1 MRSVVDAGRASP
13 ALIMDQVTAH
23 GHDTVSRKWS
33 RMTLPRIIA
42 DANVELAVD
51 GETLARCID
60 AFLACAAAC
69 TACSSACLAEDDV
82 APMKDCIA
90 TNDVCAAICEATAT
104 VAARLHKGS
113 WAALRK
119 QLEACLHGCR
129 ACADEC
135 REHAAAHEHCRACAE
150 ACERAEKAADLLLGA
165 LPA

>member
-1 MRSVVDAGRASP
+1 MVGERRFLEVDA
-13 ALIMDQVTAH
+13 
-23 GHDTVSRKWS
+23 
-33 RMTLPRIIA
+33 MTLPRIIA
-42 DANVELAVD
+42 DADVQLAVD

-82 APMKDCIA
+82 VPLKDCIA

-119 QLEACLHGCR
+119 QLEACLHACR
-129 ACADEC
+129 ACEDEC
-135 REHAAAHEHCRACAE
+135 REHAAQHEHCRACAE
-150 ACERAEKAADLLLGA
+150 ACERAATAASMLLEA
-165 LPA
+165 VPA